1 MRYIE
6 IAGET
11 TLRGKVSVPGSKN
24 SSLALLAAACLAQE
38 PVTISGVPDI
48 QDVHVISE
56 IMKGIGFRLDRSAD
70 GSVTVSR
77 SGPPGGHLDI
87 RLSSAYR
94 ASYYFIGSLLAQTGH
109 VSIGYPG
116 GDDFVSRPI
125 DQHLKAF
132 EAMGAKV
139 ELFENHFTVKADR
152 LQGAEIFFD
161 VITSGATMNA
171 MMAAVLAKGTT
182 ILRGAA
188 VDPEVVDTANFLN
201 QMGARIRGAGT
212 SEIRIEGVDS
222 LGGCRYSVIPDRL
235 IAGSFLAAAAAT
247 RGQVTVEG
255 VIPEH
260 LRSAIVKL
268 KEAGLEPVVRE
279 HSISVD
285 GDVRLNA
292 IRIRTAMYPGFATD
306 LQQPFT
312 PMLLRA
318 SGRSLISEK
327 VFPKRFSHVEQ
338 LRRMGAQITMR
349 GSTAI
354 IQGGTPLKGDWVHA
368 AEIRAGVCLL
378 IAGMMAK
385 GVTRLTGVEHLE
397 RGYADIIGSFR
408 HLGASLKLSEE
419 LDSALLPETEPF
431 RKAGNTNG

>member
-6 IAGET
+6 ITGET
-11 TLRGKVSVPGSKN
+11 PLRGKVKVPGSKN
-24 SSLALLAAACLAQE
+24 SSLALLAAACLSEE
-38 PVTISGVPDI
+38 PVVISGVPMI

-56 IMKGIGFRLDRSAD
+56 IMRGIGFQLVRGDD
-70 GSVTVSR
+70 ETVTVSR
-77 SGPPGGHLDI
+77 SGPISGQLD
-87 RLSSAYR
+87 LKLTSAYR
-94 ASYYFIGSLLAQTGH
+94 ASYYFIGSLLARTGK
-109 VSIGYPG
+109 VTIGYPG

-139 ELFENHFTVKADR
+139 ELHETHYTVTAER
-152 LQGAEIFFD
+152 LKGAEIFFD

-171 MMAAVLAKGTT
+171 MMAAVLAEGTT
-182 ILRGAA
+182 VLRGAA

-212 SEIRIEGVDS
+212 SEIRIEGVS
-222 LGGCRYSVIPDRL
+222 ELGGCQYQVIPDRL

-247 RGQVTVEG
+247 RGCVTVEG

-260 LRSAIVKL
+260 LRSALVKL
-268 KEAGLEPVVRE
+268 REAGLEPVVRE
-279 HSISVD
+279 QTITLD

-292 IRIRTAMYPGFATD
+292 LRIRTAMYPGFATD

-318 SGRSLISEK
+318 SGRSLVSER

-338 LRRMGAQITMR
+338 LRRMGAEISMR
-349 GSTAI
+349 GPTAV
-354 IQGGTPLKGDWVHA
+354 IQGGAPLRGEWVHA
-368 AEIRAGVCLL
+368 SEIRAGVCLL
-378 IAGMMAK
+378 IAGLMAK

-408 HLGASLKLSEE
+408 QLGASLRLSEDVE
-419 LDSALLPETEPF
+419 REGQLV
-431 RKAGNTNG
+431 RYR

>member
-1 MRYIE
+1 MRYIK

-11 TLRGKVSVPGSKN
+11 VLRGKVRVPGSKN
-24 SSLALLAAACLAQE
+24 SSLALLAASCLAEE
-38 PVTISGVPDI
+38 PVSLSGVPLI
-48 QDVHVISE
+48 QDVLVIAE
-56 IMKGIGFRLDRSAD
+56 MMRGIGFRLDRLSD
-70 GSVTVSR
+70 GTVTVAR
-77 SGPPGGHLDI
+77 TGPISGELDI
-87 RLSSAYR
+87 KLASAYR
-94 ASYYFIGSLLAQTGH
+94 ASYYFIGSLLAKTGR
-109 VSIGYPG
+109 VTIGYPG

-139 ELFENHFTVKADR
+139 ELHETHYTVSADR
-152 LQGAEIFFD
+152 LVGAEIYFD
-161 VITSGATMNA
+161 VVTSGATMNA

-182 ILRGAA
+182 VLRGAA

-201 QMGARIRGAGT
+201 QLGARIRGAGT
-212 SEIRIEGVDS
+212 SEIRIDGVDA
-222 LGGCRYSVIPDRL
+222 LGGCHYTVIPDRL

-260 LRSAIVKL
+260 LRSALVKL
-268 KEAGLEPVVRE
+268 REAGLEPVVRDQT
-279 HSISVD
+279 ISLD

-292 IRIRTAMYPGFATD
+292 LRIRTAMFPGFATD

-318 SGRSLISEK
+318 SGRSLVNDK

-338 LRRMGAQITMR
+338 LRRMGANITMK
-349 GSTAI
+349 GSTAT
-354 IQGGTPLKGDWVHA
+354 IQGGAPLVGEWVHA
-368 AEIRAGVCLL
+368 SEIRAGVCLL

-397 RGYADIIGSFR
+397 RGYEDIIGAFR
-408 HLGASLKLSEE
+408 QLGADLRLSEDE
-419 LDSALLPETEPF
+419 EREQLLV
-431 RKAGNTNG
+431 RRQSR